1 MLSLASI
8 YFSEQTN
15 TNVGQ
20 HRNPLME
27 YGQTQVGIYAALDYG
42 LVLKVHIVEIPMIKD
57 CLKVSKNSL
66 IDQNSMDWSDSIT
79 FLEQC

>member
-1 MLSLASI
+1 MLSLVSI
-8 YFSEQTN
+8 CFSEQTN

-27 YGQTQVGIYAALDYG
+27 YGRTQVGIYAALDYG
-42 LVLKVHIVEIPMIKD
+42 LALKVHIVEIPMIKD

-66 IDQNSMDWSDSIT
+66 IDQNSMD
-79 FLEQC
+79 